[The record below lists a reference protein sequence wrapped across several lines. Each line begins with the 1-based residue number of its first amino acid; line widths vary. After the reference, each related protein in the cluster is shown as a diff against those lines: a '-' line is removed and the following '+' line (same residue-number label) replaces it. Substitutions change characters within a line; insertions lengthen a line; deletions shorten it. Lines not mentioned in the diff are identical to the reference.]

1 IVDDLRPLT
10 GGGRVEDS
18 TLRTKLD
25 AIAKDAP
32 ISSDLED
39 VLNAVAESLV
49 AQSTLLYGRLVAAAG
64 DALAEALLPNV
75 DRTAKMD
82 GEEDNEQAT
91 PVATADTFPA
101 DALLPNVDTAMAELG
116 GEEEALL
123 LQWSEPNLYALSKI
137 PDPTNTTIAQL
148 RPLIDAKV
156 ALAGNVDEIWRSLI
170 AQRVVCCFFKHAMR
184 FFNQNEDTMN
194 RDYCEL
200 WFDRNMTQ
208 QQQTEALGD
217 ELVTLFRSGTVLY
230 FDRLGEA
237 TGYYKVTFLRDV
249 ECYVTGRVLFVEN
262 VLNGQTANY
271 NVESMDGPSEDCS
284 SEHNCVLLYEG
295 RKIAVLDYCWNAA
308 SAVDDYVMG
317 LSRAV
322 GVTRGSLEK
331 TVREKYVECIEC
343 IEAGY

>member
-25 AIAKDAP
+25 AIAKDAS

-49 AQSTLLYGRLVAAAG
+49 ARSTLLYGRLVAAAG

-75 DRTAKMD
+75 DTGTAKMD
-82 GEEDNEQAT
+82 GEEANEQAT

-116 GEEEALL
+116 GEEEASPP
-123 LQWSEPNLYALSKI
+123 QWSEPNLYALSKI

-148 RPLIDAKV
+148 RPLIDAKL
-156 ALAGNVDEIWRSLI
+156 AIAGNVDEIERLLI
-170 AQRVVCCFFKHAMR
+170 ARRVVCCFFKHAMR

-271 NVESMDGPSEDCS
+271 NVESMDGPPEDCS

-295 RKIAVLDYCWNAA
+295 KEIAVLDYCWDPA
-308 SAVDDYVMG
+308 SALAFCMR
-317 LSRAV
+317 LSEAV
-322 GVTRGSLEK
+322 GVTRGALEK
-331 TVREKYVECIEC
+331 TVREKFVECNEDWYRI
-343 IEAGY
+343 